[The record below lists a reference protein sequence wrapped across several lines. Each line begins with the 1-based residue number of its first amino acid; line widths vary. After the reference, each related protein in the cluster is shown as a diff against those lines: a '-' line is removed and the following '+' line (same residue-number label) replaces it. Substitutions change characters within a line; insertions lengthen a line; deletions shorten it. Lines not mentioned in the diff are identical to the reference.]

1 MKTMNLRT
9 AKKFNNA
16 YHAEQDTLECI
27 IALKALIAGTADE
40 ITLADGWKKTLTRAY
55 YHLDDFAA
63 EIENLPETDWKK
75 QVKGLEEKWTEYK
88 DELKALEAAN

>member
-16 YHAEQDTLECI
+16 HHAGQDTLECI

-63 EIENLPETDWKK
+63 EIENLPETGWKK
-75 QVKGLEEKWTEYK
+75 QVKGLEEKWTEYR